1 MDCVFKNA
9 KVFVG
14 NSFSDVDVMVNG
26 STVSICTS
34 DTVYPDGISVID
46 CAGKYIFPGFAD
58 VHVHLREPGFF
69 YKESIETGTRSA
81 ARGGFTDVCSM
92 PNLDPVPDS
101 VENLE
106 VQLEIIRRD
115 ACVNVYPYGSITVGR
130 KGETLSDMTAMA
142 DYVVAF
148 SDDGSGIQNETVM
161 REAMLEAK
169 RLDKIIAAHCEV
181 NELLRGGYIHDGN
194 YAAAHGH
201 KGICSESEWQQIA
214 RDIDLAAETGC
225 KYHVCHI
232 SCKESVDIIRKAK
245 NAGVD
250 ITCETAPHYLVF
262 CDEELQEDG
271 RFKMNP
277 PLRSRED
284 MEALIEGIKDGTI
297 DMIATDHA
305 PHSAEEKSRGLKD
318 SAMGIV
324 GLETSFAASYT
335 RLVKGG
341 VISLEKLIE
350 LMHTNPAMRFNI
362 GHGIYN
368 GAGADFTVFDLDSSY
383 VVNGD
388 DFLTKGRATPFIG
401 KELYGRC
408 VMTVCGGEIVWEEGR
423 K

>member
-14 NSFSDVDVMVNG
+14 DSFSDVDVMVNG

-69 YKESIETGTRSA
+69 YKESIETGTKSA
-81 ARGGFTDVCSM
+81 ARGGFTHVCAM
-92 PNLDPVPDS
+92 PNLDPVPDC
-101 VENLE
+101 VENLK
-106 VQLEIIRRD
+106 VQLELIRRD

-148 SDDGSGIQNETVM
+148 SDDGSGIQTGTVM
-161 REAMLEAK
+161 REAMIEAK

-194 YAAAHGH
+194 YAAEHGH

-214 RDIDLAAETGC
+214 RDIELAAETGC

-262 CDEELQEDG
+262 CDEDLQEDG

-350 LMHTNPAMRFNI
+350 LMHTNPAKRFNI

-368 GAGADFTVFDLDSSY
+368 GASADFAVFDLDSSY
-383 VVNGD
+383 VVTGD

>member
-69 YKESIETGTRSA
+69 YKESIENGTKSA
-81 ARGGFTDVCSM
+81 ARGGFTHVCTM

-214 RDIDLAAETGC
+214 RDIELAAETGC

-262 CDEELQEDG
+262 CDEDLQEDG

-350 LMHTNPAMRFNI
+350 LMHTNPAKRFNI
-362 GHGIYN
+362 GHGISN
-368 GAGADFTVFDLDSSY
+368 GASADFTVFDLDSSY

-388 DFLTKGRATPFIG
+388 DFRTKGRATPFIG